1 MGHSPRDLKLYSKII
16 VDTKPWLVD
25 PKIVPIPWRPVEL
38 PGQLS
43 FAVIKSNKVINPLPP
58 VARALDITIQKLKD
72 AGHEIIEWELTNQH
86 EPAELSVGLSRNT
99 KLTGSINSL
108 LRVVSRP
115 SLQSLRNLGN
125 PSQKD

>member
-38 PGQLS
+38 PRQLS
-43 FAVIKSNKVINPLPP
+43 FAVIKSNNVINPFPP

-72 AGHEIIEWELTNQH
+72 AGHELIEWELTDQH
-86 EPAELSVGLSRNT
+86 EPAELSVCLSYDK

-108 LRVVSRP
+108 QRGVSRP
-115 SLQSLRNLGN
+115 LPRSLRNQGN
-125 PSQKD
+125 RSQKA